1 MALNLKIKDK
11 FVPFL
16 VNRKIIIKNLVFMK
30 KLFLTI
36 AVALGM
42 FTAVSAQ
49 SNMWVGGTAG
59 IWSSKVKG
67 GDSQLSFKV
76 MPEFGYIL
84 NSNVGIG
91 IAIGG
96 AHVHGGSLNFDGNT
110 ATAAEG
116 SRNEYKVN
124 PFLRYTFLK
133 SELGGL
139 FFDGGVSYDWSKGTA
154 GGSKATGMEVGLR
167 PGVAINVSNKVALLG
182 KFGFLGY
189 QYDKQGDGDEAVKTN
204 SFGFDFDMRNIEL
217 GVNFKF

>member
-1 MALNLKIKDK
+1 MCRFWLKKKYNFNLN
-11 FVPFL
+11 
-16 VNRKIIIKNLVFMK
+16 FMK

-42 FTAVSAQ
+42 FSAASAQ

-59 IWSSKVKG
+59 VWSSKVKG
-67 GDSQLSFKV
+67 GDSELSFKV

-84 NSNVGIG
+84 NSDLGVG

-96 AHVHGGSLNFDGNT
+96 AHTHGSTYFDGNT
-110 ATAAEG
+110 VAA
-116 SRNEYKVN
+116 SSSTNSYIVN

-133 SELGGL
+133 SDLGGL
-139 FFDGGVSYDWSKGTA
+139 FFDGGVAYGWSKGTA
-154 GGSKATGMEVGLR
+154 GGEKRTGLEVGLR

-189 QYDKQGDGDEAVKTN
+189 QTAKAGEGEGEVKVDN
-204 SFGFDFDMRNIEL
+204 FGFDLDMRNVEFGINL
-217 GVNFKF
+217 KF

>member
-1 MALNLKIKDK
+1 M
-11 FVPFL
+11 PFL

-84 NSNVGIG
+84 NNNVGIG
-91 IAIGG
+91 IALGG
-96 AHVHGGSLNFDGNT
+96 SHTHGATLDFDGNALTSEGSLN
-110 ATAAEG
+110 
-116 SRNEYKVN
+116 SYIVN

-133 SELGGL
+133 SDLGGL
-139 FFDGGVSYDWSKGTA
+139 FFDGGVAYEWSKGTA
-154 GGSKATGMEVGLR
+154 GGLKGSGIEVGLR
-167 PGVAINVSNKVALLG
+167 PGIALNVSSKVALLG

-189 QYDKQGDGDEAVKTN
+189 QNKKQDYPAEVNGETVKHETN

>member
-1 MALNLKIKDK
+1 
-11 FVPFL
+11 
-16 VNRKIIIKNLVFMK
+16 MK

-36 AVALGM
+36 AVALGV

-59 IWSSKVKG
+59 IWSSKEKG

-91 IAIGG
+91 IALGG
-96 AHVHGGSLNFDGNT
+96 AHDHGSTNFDGNMF
-110 ATAAEG
+110 AAQE
-116 SRNEYKVN
+116 SSTNTYIVN

-133 SELGGL
+133 GDLGGL
-139 FFDGGVSYDWSKGTA
+139 FFDGGVSYGWSKGTT
-154 GGSKATGMEVGLR
+154 GGLKGSQLEVGLR
-167 PGVAINVSNKVALLG
+167 PGVALSVSNKITLLG

-189 QYDKQGDGDEAVKTN
+189 QNLKYDYLTIAPSTGIYDKTTRETN
-204 SFGFDFDMRNIEL
+204 SFGFDFDMRNIEF
-217 GVNFKF
+217 GVNYKF